1 MLCVFSDGNNIIL
14 ISLLFMNHGGYVIS
28 STVSCP
34 VEVPPYSM
42 VIDTLPV
49 FESVNIA
56 QVII

>member
-1 MLCVFSDGNNIIL
+1 MLCMFSDGNNVIL
-14 ISLLFMNHGGYVIS
+14 ISLFMNHEDYVIS

-42 VIDTLPV
+42 IIDTLPV